1 MEALPVVH
9 DRALA
14 ATRALV
20 AGVPEDRWLSS
31 TPCED
36 WDVRELLNHVVAG
49 NLWVGELAGP
59 EGKTIEEVGDRL
71 DGDVLGED
79 PVAAYDTSVPVASR
93 AFAREGAMDA
103 PCAVSYGPVP
113 GSVYCGH
120 RIIDVLIHGW
130 DIAVAT
136 GQDPTL
142 DPALVEACW
151 EIVEP
156 QAELLAASGVFAS
169 RIEVPG
175 DADPQTRLLA
185 ALGRRT

>member
-20 AGVPEDRWLSS
+20 ARVRDDQWRGE
-31 TPCED
+31 TPCEE
-36 WDVRELLNHVVAG
+36 WDVRELVNHVVAG

-59 EGKTIEEVGDRL
+59 RGKTIEEVGDRL
-71 DGDVLGED
+71 DGDVLGGD
-79 PVAAYDTSVPVASR
+79 PVGAYDSSMPVASA
-93 AFAREGAMDA
+93 AFTADGAMDA

-120 RIIDVLIHGW
+120 RIIDLLIHGW

-142 DPALVEACW
+142 DPDLVAACW

-156 QAELLAASGVFAS
+156 QAELLAASGAFAS
-169 RIEVPG
+169 GVEIPEN
-175 DADPQTRLLA
+175 AEPQVRLLA
-185 ALGRRT
+185 ALGRRG